1 MKEAVFLF
9 LLKMCADLFILNV
22 ILLFVTFVTNCMHQI
37 GALKYK
43 DFFFFQMSST
53 DNVSW

>member
-43 DFFFFQMSST
+43 DFFFFLP
-53 DNVSW
+53 NE